1 MKLSLRTAR
10 KLETKIG
17 TYVDENPLNLMSKV
31 RVNTDLK
38 VATASLDE
46 ARKEFLQNEEDMT
59 KLLQVKYILRQKI
72 ADENAKSEVDSLITQ
87 KVSKE
92 QQVSRL
98 KKLIIAPIRETEE
111 AVSDMLT
118 LGKTNFSKGEVRY
131 GESSVHTN
139 LSFLTKEDLE
149 RFKKQK
155 NDLSKEIEHIEEKV
169 TELNHTQKVDLSE
182 DHLKLLQKHSL
193 L

>member
-1 MKLSLRTAR
+1 MKLSLRAAR

-17 TYVDENPLNLMSKV
+17 TYVDENPLNLTTKV

-46 ARKEFLQNEEDMT
+46 ARKEFIQNEEDMT

-72 ADENAKSEVDSLITQ
+72 SDENAKSEIDSLITQ

-92 QQVSRL
+92 QQVSRI
-98 KKLIIAPIRETEE
+98 KKLINAPIREAEE

-139 LSFLTKEDLE
+139 LSFLIKEDVE
-149 RFKKQK
+149 KFKKQK
-155 NDLSKEIEHIEEKV
+155 NELSKEIEQIDEKV
-169 TELNHTQKVDLSE
+169 TELNHTQKVDLDDE
-182 DHLKLLQKHSL
+182 TVKLLQRHSL